1 MANNPLLPTF
11 GIYLKVHMTD
21 MVSEEVKNNL
31 YLFHN
36 TTTSQKSI
44 DVSEIMSLTDF
55 KPEVEDH
62 IDVRIISVAQ
72 GGGWDWEVLRD
83 LLWYRLKNRQMTRI
97 VAAHM
102 YPPLSRALWGVYHS
116 QLDSVPTATAI
127 RGRQSDDGEL
137 SIDSV
142 NMVNPR

>member
-11 GIYLKVHMTD
+11 GIHLKVLMTD

-44 DVSEIMSLTDF
+44 DVSEIMSHTD
-55 KPEVEDH
+55 VRADIEDH
-62 IDVRIISVAQ
+62 IDVRIISIAQ

-83 LLWYRLKNRQMTRI
+83 LLWYRLRNRMMTRI
-97 VAAHM
+97 VAVHM
-102 YPPLSRALWGVYHS
+102 YPPLSRALWAVYHL
-116 QLDSVPTATAI
+116 QLDSTPTATT
-127 RGRQSDDGEL
+127 D
-137 SIDSV
+137 
-142 NMVNPR
+142 